1 MLTFAYAFRPWDFT
15 LHVTRKFLI
24 PELDR
29 GMDYAS
35 FELKKKQT
43 LARIRKPKVP
53 GFWWFSSPVRTFRA
67 IFSMTLKNC
76 FNLLLRALFYISTR
90 TKISFARFPAKNIFN
105 IEPYLL
111 YWPIRML
118 KSGWRQ
124 WEWMPSTNPVFL
136 WLFLAMRCVFD
147 QKSCASL
154 DQYITHLM
162 FVFYIFIF
170 SELTFNITESHQ
182 SVFSIDKYHS
192 ISYKKNYKIKL
203 YVSSISLK
211 YSFCYVITVI
221 LTILFIFTAKMV

>member
-1 MLTFAYAFRPWDFT
+1 
-15 LHVTRKFLI
+15 
-24 PELDR
+24 
-29 GMDYAS
+29 
-35 FELKKKQT
+35 
-43 LARIRKPKVP
+43 
-53 GFWWFSSPVRTFRA
+53 
-67 IFSMTLKNC
+67 MTLKNC

-90 TKISFARFPAKNIFN
+90 TKISFARFPAKNILN

-136 WLFLAMRCVFD
+136 WVFLAVRCVFD

-154 DQYITHLM
+154 NQYITHLM

-192 ISYKKNYKIKL
+192 ISDKKITKSNYMSLQLHWNIPFVMLSRLFRQFYSYLQQKWCRL
-203 YVSSISLK
+203 AQEVS
-211 YSFCYVITVI
+211 CYYEEDIVG
-221 LTILFIFTAKMV
+221 F